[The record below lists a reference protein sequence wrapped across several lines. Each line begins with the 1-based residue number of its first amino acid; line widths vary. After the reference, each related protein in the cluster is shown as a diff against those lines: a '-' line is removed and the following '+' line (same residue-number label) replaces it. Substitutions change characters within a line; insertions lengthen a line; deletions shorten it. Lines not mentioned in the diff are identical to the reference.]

1 MRKKLAIVALSLIT
15 ALSGVAPAQAFP
27 TVSPPKIDAPQAVQT
42 VQWNDNNRLSGPRL
56 DSRRYWR
63 YGEGGSRRYYR
74 NRSYRNSYYRD
85 RYYRRHRGDSNVGA
99 IIGGLAAGAII
110 GGALAQPRYVTPR
123 RYVGGDAHVNWCY
136 SRYRSYRAYDNTFQP
151 YGGPR
156 RQCYSP
162 YS

>member
-1 MRKKLAIVALSLIT
+1 MKKKLAVVALSLIT
-15 ALSGVAPAQAFP
+15 ALSGIAPAQAFP
-27 TVSPPKIDAPQAVQT
+27 TVGAPKIEAPQAIQT
-42 VQWNDNNRLSGPRL
+42 VQWSENALSPRL
-56 DSRRYWR
+56 ESRRYWR
-63 YGEGGSRRYYR
+63 YRDGGPRRYYR
-74 NRSYRNSYYRD
+74 DRYYRDSYYRD
-85 RYYRRHRGDSNVGA
+85 RYYRRHRDSNVGA

-123 RYVGGDAHVNWCY
+123 RYVGGNAHVNWCY
-136 SRYRSYRAYDNTFQP
+136 SRYRSYRAYDNTYQP

>member
-1 MRKKLAIVALSLIT
+1 MRKKLAVVALSLIT
-15 ALSGVAPAQAFP
+15 ALSGIAPAQAFP
-27 TVSPPKIDAPQAVQT
+27 TVSGPKIETPSAVQT
-42 VQWNDNNRLSGPRL
+42 VQWSDNNRLSGPYL

-63 YGEGGSRRYYR
+63 YRDDGPRRYYR
-74 NRSYRNSYYRD
+74 DRYYRDSYYRD
-85 RYYRRHRGDSNVGA
+85 RYYRRHRGGSNVGA

-123 RYVGGDAHVNWCY
+123 RYVGGNAHVNWCY
-136 SRYRSYRAYDNTFQP
+136 SRYRSYRAYANTFQP